1 MGLMFTMVAIF
12 PVGAM
17 VSGAVADVI
26 GLRPLA
32 VIEGVMII
40 AMVAVAWQVALR
52 HPLTA
57 PEQA

>member
-1 MGLMFTMVAIF
+1 
-12 PVGAM
+12 
-17 VSGAVADVI
+17 
-26 GLRPLA
+26 

-57 PEQA
+57 PEQV

>member
-1 MGLMFTMVAIF
+1 
-12 PVGAM
+12 

-40 AMVAVAWQVALR
+40 AMVSVAWQVALR

-57 PEQA
+57 PE